1 MITTLYLSV
10 RVRNIVMSGDIDNTK
25 SINLVIIQIAFLL
38 VVMATEM
45 MDFSL
50 NLVSAPP
57 QTRSVFYTRQLFGS
71 KENSNLDSFSG

>member
-1 MITTLYLSV
+1 
-10 RVRNIVMSGDIDNTK
+10 MSGDIDNTK